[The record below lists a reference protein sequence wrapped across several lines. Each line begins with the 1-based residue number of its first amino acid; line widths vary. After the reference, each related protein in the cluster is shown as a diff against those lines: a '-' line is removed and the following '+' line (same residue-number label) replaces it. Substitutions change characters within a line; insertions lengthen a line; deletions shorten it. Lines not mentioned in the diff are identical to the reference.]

1 MRRRKIVVA
10 AEPSSERERLSECE
24 ERIRFQEIA
33 LTEKQGKI
41 QSLTDVLGIKEEF
54 YAKTQEKLDAA
65 LEELREKNEEA
76 EALKRAA
83 IELKAKAEG
92 ESSCLQQGLHHE
104 QTRVAE
110 KQESLART
118 EEEVSQL
125 RKSNNDLRT
134 VINRK
139 NKEEEE
145 TLNAVKKGFEEQDKA
160 RVDTISGLEVCG

>member
-1 MRRRKIVVA
+1 MRGRRTVMVA
-10 AEPSSERERLSECE
+10 ERSSERERLSECE
-24 ERIRFQEIA
+24 ERIQLQEIA

-41 QSLTDVLGIKEEF
+41 QSLTDMLGVKEEF

-76 EALKRAA
+76 EALKRAVV
-83 IELKAKAEG
+83 ELKAKAEG
-92 ESSCLQQGLHHE
+92 ESCCLQQALLHE

-110 KQESLART
+110 KQESLARA

-139 NKEEEE
+139 SKEEEE

-160 RVDTISGLEVCG
+160 RVDTISELEVCG